1 MLQKLYV
8 FFRKETVLSI
18 AVILAILSMFW
29 VRPDKAYFTYIDFRT
44 LGLLF
49 CLMAIVAGLKAVG
62 VFDILAQKLLMGTSG
77 TVGVIRLLVLLC
89 FFLSM
94 VITNDVALITFV
106 PLALIIV
113 HKLPKELGNYWLLK
127 IVAMQTIAANLGSML
142 TPIGNPQNL
151 YLYARAGMSAA
162 ELITLMLPYSA
173 TALILLLIWI
183 QVAAAKAPHV
193 CGSEKDKTLLG
204 FSDRK
209 ELNMEYLAAYLILF
223 TICLLTVAR
232 IIPYQI
238 PLVLVLIYM
247 LLRNREN
254 ISRVDYSLLA
264 TFIALFIFI
273 GNLGRIPQFSSFLE
287 RIMAG
292 RETLTAVL
300 ASQIMSNVP
309 AALLLSGFTD
319 NYRALIVGS
328 QDQAKAVS
336 ESLEKKGFKDSDY
349 IVYINQSKPVE
360 KSFWSKLFTDDIDQE
375 ATAVDSLIT
384 SVAINN
390 DTELQL
396 AKDAFRENKVVN
408 TYELPEVDFAN
419 CNSV

>member
-18 AVILAILSMFW
+18 AVILALLSMFW

-62 VFDILAQKLLMGTSG
+62 IFDILAQKLLMGTSG

-94 VITNDVALITFV
+94 VITNDVALIT
-106 PLALIIV
+106 
-113 HKLPKELGNYWLLK
+113 

-319 NYRALIVGS
+319 NYRALIVGTNIGGLGTLIAS
-328 QDQAKAVS
+328 MA
-336 ESLEKKGFKDSDY
+336 
-349 IVYINQSKPVE
+349 
-360 KSFWSKLFTDDIDQE
+360 
-375 ATAVDSLIT
+375 SLI
-384 SVAINN
+384 SFKYI
-390 DTELQL
+390 
-396 AKDAFRENKVVN
+396 AKENRNLRGKYLGIFTASN
-408 TYELPEVDFAN
+408 IIFMIFMLILYFFLR
-419 CNSV
+419 

>member
-18 AVILAILSMFW
+18 AVILALLSMFW
-29 VRPDKAYFTYIDFRT
+29 IRPDKAYFTYIDFRT

-62 VFDILAQKLLMGTSG
+62 VFDILAKKLLMETSG
-77 TVGVIRLLVLLC
+77 TVGVIR
-89 FFLSM
+89 LSM

-193 CGSEKDKTLLG
+193 CGSEKDKILLG

-319 NYRALIVGS
+319 NYRALIVGTNIGGLGTLIAS
-328 QDQAKAVS
+328 MA
-336 ESLEKKGFKDSDY
+336 
-349 IVYINQSKPVE
+349 
-360 KSFWSKLFTDDIDQE
+360 
-375 ATAVDSLIT
+375 SLI
-384 SVAINN
+384 SFKYI
-390 DTELQL
+390 
-396 AKDAFRENKVVN
+396 AKENRNLRGKYLGIFTASN
-408 TYELPEVDFAN
+408 IIFMIFMLILYFFLR
-419 CNSV
+419 

>member
-18 AVILAILSMFW
+18 AVILALLSMFW

-49 CLMAIVAGLKAVG
+49 CLMAIVAGLKAIG

-193 CGSEKDKTLLG
+193 CGSEKNKTLLG

-209 ELNMEYLAAYLILF
+209 KLNMEYLAAYLILF

-232 IIPYQI
+232 IIPYQL

-309 AALLLSGFTD
+309 AALLLSGFTN
-319 NYRALIVGS
+319 NYRALIVGTNIGGLGTLPS
-328 QDQAKAVS
+328 W
-336 ESLEKKGFKDSDY
+336 KKSRGE
-349 IVYINQSKPVE
+349 INIFSVPIQR
-360 KSFWSKLFTDDIDQE
+360 
-375 ATAVDSLIT
+375 SLIFT
-384 SVAINN
+384 PLYNFQIV
-390 DTELQL
+390 L
-396 AKDAFRENKVVN
+396 
-408 TYELPEVDFAN
+408 
-419 CNSV
+419 

>member
-1 MLQKLYV
+1 
-8 FFRKETVLSI
+8 
-18 AVILAILSMFW
+18 
-29 VRPDKAYFTYIDFRT
+29 
-44 LGLLF
+44 
-49 CLMAIVAGLKAVG
+49 
-62 VFDILAQKLLMGTSG
+62 
-77 TVGVIRLLVLLC
+77 
-89 FFLSM
+89 
-94 VITNDVALITFV
+94 
-106 PLALIIV
+106 
-113 HKLPKELGNYWLLK
+113 
-127 IVAMQTIAANLGSML
+127 MQTIAANLGSML

-209 ELNMEYLAAYLILF
+209 ELNMEYLTAYLILF
-223 TICLLTVAR
+223 AICLLTVAR

-319 NYRALIVGS
+319 NYRALIVGTNIGGLGTLIAS
-328 QDQAKAVS
+328 MA
-336 ESLEKKGFKDSDY
+336 
-349 IVYINQSKPVE
+349 
-360 KSFWSKLFTDDIDQE
+360 
-375 ATAVDSLIT
+375 SLI
-384 SVAINN
+384 SFKYI
-390 DTELQL
+390 
-396 AKDAFRENKVVN
+396 AKENRNLRGKYLGIFTASN
-408 TYELPEVDFAN
+408 IIFMIFMLILYFFLR
-419 CNSV
+419 

>member
-1 MLQKLYV
+1 
-8 FFRKETVLSI
+8 
-18 AVILAILSMFW
+18 
-29 VRPDKAYFTYIDFRT
+29 
-44 LGLLF
+44 
-49 CLMAIVAGLKAVG
+49 
-62 VFDILAQKLLMGTSG
+62 
-77 TVGVIRLLVLLC
+77 
-89 FFLSM
+89 M

-193 CGSEKDKTLLG
+193 CGSEKDKTLFG

-319 NYRALIVGS
+319 NYRALIVGTNIGGLGTLIAS
-328 QDQAKAVS
+328 MA
-336 ESLEKKGFKDSDY
+336 
-349 IVYINQSKPVE
+349 
-360 KSFWSKLFTDDIDQE
+360 
-375 ATAVDSLIT
+375 SLISFKYIAKENRNLRGKYLGIFT
-384 SVAINN
+384 ASNIIFMIFMLILYFFLDKYFPGIIKAIAILSSQKILRGTLPSWKKSRREINIFSVPIQSIMAI
-390 DTELQL
+390 TAIFL
-396 AKDAFRENKVVN
+396 
-408 TYELPEVDFAN
+408 
-419 CNSV
+419 